1 MSVDKQG
8 VSKEVEG
15 EMKIIH
21 IGYPKAGS
29 TFIQDEILSRSP
41 DIANIISEES
51 LCFDWIEDSPQESC
65 AVKAKM
71 LYEQHPDARIII
83 ISRNTG
89 EWLESWWRHQ
99 TRSLTPMGLLPLHKA
114 MKTEFFERCIAPHL
128 YHVNISSE
136 FRKYF
141 DDVRVIP
148 FRLLKKD
155 TPEFVRLF
163 CEYADIDIPQGVR
176 YRVVNFSRSHIWC
189 WTQMVIN
196 SAWVGVGPRKYD
208 SKYLY
213 FMKHYVSRLDGLKRI
228 IKRLIGR

>member
-1 MSVDKQG
+1 VQVDKQG

-99 TRSLTPMGLLPLHKA
+99 TRSLTPIGLLPLHKA
-114 MKTEFFERCIAPHL
+114 IKTEFFNRCIAPNL
-128 YHVNISSE
+128 YPPNVAME
-136 FRKYF
+136 FGKYF

-148 FRLLKKD
+148 FRLLRED
-155 TPEFVRLF
+155 PTEFVRRF
-163 CEYADIDIPQGVR
+163 CDYADIDIPLGVQ
-176 YRVVNFSRSHIWC
+176 YRVVNFGRSHIWC
-189 WTQMVIN
+189 WIQMVVN
-196 SAWVGVGPRKYD
+196 SAWVRWGSRRYD

-213 FMKHYVSRLDGLKRI
+213 FMKHYVSRLDGLHRF
-228 IKRLIGR
+228 IKRLK